1 MKKEHDLKH
10 KYKEI
15 RYKEDKKSK
24 KSPFFRKLVFFIV
37 LTAITVVS
45 YIFFKDQM
53 IALLKMNPYLW
64 NTYNHLA
71 QNIGKNTWLG
81 MLYMSI
87 AGGLFFV
94 PLSADIIFFY
104 YLALKIN
111 PILVI
116 VISIVGGL
124 FGHIVDY
131 LIGRMIG
138 VFFLRKIMKEKFIKY
153 SKSIENWGA
162 FLLIP
167 GNILPIPMDIISI
180 FYGAFKFSFKKFLWL
195 TLIGKT
201 IKFVLFFLLGN
212 YIVTKLFPMITSIK
226 IF

>member
-1 MKKEHDLKH
+1 MKKEQDLKH
-10 KYKEI
+10 EKQHKEHNI
-15 RYKEDKKSK
+15 KKKS
-24 KSPFFRKLVFFIV
+24 SFFRKLVFFIV
-37 LTAITVVS
+37 LTAIAVVS
-45 YIFFKDQM
+45 YVFFKDQM

-81 MLYMSI
+81 MLYMSV
-87 AGGLFFV
+87 ASGLFFV

-116 VISIVGGL
+116 TIAIIGSL
-124 FGHIVDY
+124 FGHIIDY
-131 LIGRMIG
+131 LIGRMVG
-138 VFFLRKIMKEKFIKY
+138 AFFLRKLMKEKFSKY
-153 SKSIENWGA
+153 STTIENWGA

-167 GNILPIPMDIISI
+167 GNILPIPMDIISV
-180 FYGAFKFSFKKFLWL
+180 FYGAFKFKFKKFFWL

-212 YIVTKLFPMITSIK
+212 YIITKLFPMIASIK